1 MTPLGQDEQQNHRI
15 ITITTDNLYVTVGR
29 ASKNPAKGLLA
40 AVDNAW
46 FDYPILSR
54 THAKFTA
61 SRNQQVGQQ
70 RRRLEGGISET
81 IMQAVYLEDCGS
93 THGTYI
99 GKQRLEPGVE
109 YAVADGQVIT
119 FGQRVT
125 SGAGGSL
132 QRHKLSRYHPTDH
145 TSIVTYPAKDFRI
158 HSSWEPRRLV
168 HDCYLAEIRLT
179 YHSEVQDSYCPATTG
194 AQRLVRTASISRPA
208 FTNDF
213 DQSSE
218 ASREGSV
225 QIVDSYR
232 HTFSVPSSDD
242 EIDSEDEE
250 EEVQISSSVQGDEEE
265 VSAST
270 TPDRQ
275 TVSKSYNDIRGEA
288 QGSKTGLAPGE
299 TRGLNLKGPSL
310 RDLLTETED
319 GKSQR
324 NPINVEATPTD
335 IIDVDTESEDDGP
348 DVLPFYGSS
357 KADQPSRSRLRD
369 EPEAAHRMTAVTTPA
384 TMAAAETQSDREA
397 QRHPIA
403 PETQKKVSKGGL
415 AELSVVA
422 TDGFDSEDDDGFDY
436 DPDFLADE
444 DLDFSEPPGLPTKIP
459 KSSKPK
465 VTFQVGSENPH
476 YTTLKPPFDE
486 YRPTLVGQLSVSDA
500 IDVSQHAEPSSLWAQ
515 RAPSPSDAALARK
528 AGDQKMSLSRDIF
541 DNFPEP
547 KWPATA
553 KNPHSHCM
561 EYIQDNVAQPEDPT
575 GVYPWPELQSPE
587 PRSYDQGPFSSH
599 PKVVIPT
606 YPSPKPDNVKK
617 DSKKATV
624 TWAEP
629 REENDDVIMNVDPF
643 SRTGKQT
650 SKITI
655 PSLVENYLAENPRS
669 FKRKY
674 GEVDGSNVVEA
685 EHNAPK
691 LSSPSTRTIGFGG
704 CFADGEKNV
713 GAKLQSWRSAKG
725 NSMSG
730 QFDVID
736 QDTPL
741 PDAQPREAITET
753 PNASLS
759 QDSLTEPAIRPVSIM
774 TTIPEDSTDGPAR
787 KKAKKSPS
795 SSKGVGKFMVGV
807 GVGLL
812 GAAAA
817 FVATIPASVYE
828 EALREFGNTA

>member
-1 MTPLGQDEQQNHRI
+1 
-15 ITITTDNLYVTVGR
+15 
-29 ASKNPAKGLLA
+29 
-40 AVDNAW
+40 
-46 FDYPILSR
+46 
-54 THAKFTA
+54 
-61 SRNQQVGQQ
+61 
-70 RRRLEGGISET
+70 
-81 IMQAVYLEDCGS
+81 MQAVYLQDCGS

-125 SGAGGSL
+125 SGAGGFL
-132 QRHKLSRYHPTDH
+132 QRDTLSRYHSTDIIS
-145 TSIVTYPAKDFRI
+145 TVTYPAKDFRI
-158 HSSWEPRRLV
+158 HSNWESRRLV
-168 HDCYLAEIRLT
+168 PHCCLAIFRLT
-179 YHSEVQDSYCPATTG
+179 YHSEVQDSYCPTVTG
-194 AQRLVRTASISRPA
+194 AQRSVRTASISRPA

-213 DQSSE
+213 DQSLE
-218 ASREGSV
+218 PSREGSV

-250 EEVQISSSVQGDEEE
+250 EEIQISSSVQGDEEE

-275 TVSKSYNDIRGEA
+275 IVSKAYNDIHGEA
-288 QGSKTGLAPGE
+288 QGSETGPAPGE
-299 TRGLNLKGPSL
+299 TRGPNLKGPSL
-310 RDLLTETED
+310 RGLLTETED
-319 GKSQR
+319 GTSQR
-324 NPINVEATPTD
+324 NPINIEAIPTD

-348 DVLPFYGSS
+348 DVLPFYESS
-357 KADQPSRSRLRD
+357 KDDQPSRSRLWH
-369 EPEAAHRMTAVTTPA
+369 EPQAAHRTSAVTTPA
-384 TMAAAETQSDREA
+384 TMTAAEKQSDRES
-397 QRHPIA
+397 QRHPFV
-403 PETQKKVSKGGL
+403 PETQKKVSRDGL
-415 AELSVVA
+415 AESNAGA
-422 TDGFDSEDDDGFDY
+422 TDSFDSEDDDAFDY
-436 DPDFLADE
+436 DHEFFADE
-444 DLDFSEPPGLPTKIP
+444 DLEPFPERPGLTTKIP

-476 YTTLKPPFDE
+476 YTTLTPPFDE
-486 YRPTLVGQLSVSDA
+486 FRPTRLSQLSVSDA
-500 IDVSQHAEPSSLWAQ
+500 IDVSQHAEPSSPWAQ

-528 AGDQKMSLSRDIF
+528 AGDPKMSLSRDIF

-553 KNPHSHCM
+553 KITHSHCM
-561 EYIQDNVAQPEDPT
+561 EHSQDNAAQPEEPT
-575 GVYPWPELQSPE
+575 GAYPWPELQSPE
-587 PRSYDQGPFSSH
+587 PRSYDQGPFSSQ

-606 YPSPKPDNVKK
+606 HPSPKPDNVKNDFK
-617 DSKKATV
+617 RATI
-624 TWAEP
+624 TLDEP
-629 REENDDVIMNVDPF
+629 REENDDVIMNIARF
-643 SRTGKQT
+643 SRIGKQA

-674 GEVDGSNVVEA
+674 GEVEGSNVVEA
-685 EHNAPK
+685 EHNAAR
-691 LSSPSTRTIGFGG
+691 LSSPSTRTSSHKR
-704 CFADGEKNV
+704 CFADGEEPLC
-713 GAKLQSWRSAKG
+713 AKLQSWRSAKG

-730 QFDVID
+730 QLDVID

-759 QDSLTEPAIRPVSIM
+759 QDSLTEPAIGPVSIV
-774 TTIPEDSTDGPAR
+774 TTVPKDNTDGPAR
-787 KKAKKSPS
+787 KKAKTSPS

-828 EALREFGNTA
+828 EALREFGNAA

>member
-1 MTPLGQDEQQNHRI
+1 M
-15 ITITTDNLYVTVGR
+15 
-29 ASKNPAKGLLA
+29 
-40 AVDNAW
+40 
-46 FDYPILSR
+46 
-54 THAKFTA
+54 
-61 SRNQQVGQQ
+61 GQQ

-81 IMQAVYLEDCGS
+81 IKQAVYLQDCGS

-99 GKQRLEPGVE
+99 GKERLEPGVE

-125 SGAGGSL
+125 SGA
-132 QRHKLSRYHPTDH
+132 
-145 TSIVTYPAKDFRI
+145 VTYPAKDFRI
-158 HSSWEPRRLV
+158 QSSWEPR
-168 HDCYLAEIRLT
+168 
-179 YHSEVQDSYCPATTG
+179 SEVQDSYCPATTG
-194 AQRLVRTASISRPA
+194 AQRSVGTASFSRPA

-218 ASREGSV
+218 PSREGSV
-225 QIVDSYR
+225 QIVDSYH

-242 EIDSEDEE
+242 ETDSEDEE
-250 EEVQISSSVQGDEEE
+250 EEVQISSSVQGDVEE

-275 TVSKSYNDIRGEA
+275 TVSKSYNDVHGEA

-299 TRGLNLKGPSL
+299 TRGPNLKGPSL

-319 GKSQR
+319 GRSQR
-324 NPINVEATPTD
+324 NPINIEAIPMD

-348 DVLPFYGSS
+348 DVLPFYESS

-369 EPEAAHRMTAVTTPA
+369 EPQVAHKTSAMTTPA
-384 TMAAAETQSDREA
+384 TTTAAEKQSDRES
-397 QRHPIA
+397 QRHPTA
-403 PETQKKVSKGGL
+403 PETQRKVSKGGP
-415 AELSVVA
+415 AESNVVA

-444 DLDFSEPPGLPTKIP
+444 DLDFSEPPVLPTKLP

-476 YTTLKPPFDE
+476 YTTLQPPFDE

-500 IDVSQHAEPSSLWAQ
+500 IDVSQHGEPSSPWAQ

-547 KWPATA
+547 KWPASA
-553 KNPHSHCM
+553 KIPHSHCM
-561 EYIQDNVAQPEDPT
+561 DYIQNNAAQPEEPT

-587 PRSYDQGPFSSH
+587 PRSYDQGPFSSQ

-606 YPSPKPDNVKK
+606 HPSPKPDDVKNDPK
-617 DSKKATV
+617 NDPKKATV

-629 REENDDVIMNVDPF
+629 REENDDAIMNVARF
-643 SRTGKQT
+643 SRTGKQA
-650 SKITI
+650 SKIAI

-674 GEVDGSNVVEA
+674 AEVDGSNVVEA

-691 LSSPSTRTIGFGG
+691 LSSPSIRTIGFGG
-704 CFADGEKNV
+704 CFADGEEPLSS
-713 GAKLQSWRSAKG
+713 KLQSWRLAKG
-725 NSMSG
+725 NSMRG
-730 QFDVID
+730 QLDVID

-759 QDSLTEPAIRPVSIM
+759 QDSLTEPATRPVPIM
-774 TTIPEDSTDGPAR
+774 TTVTKDSTDGPAR
-787 KKAKKSPS
+787 KKAKTSPS

-812 GAAAA
+812 GAVAA

-828 EALREFGNTA
+828 EALREFGNTV

>member
-15 ITITTDNLYVTVGR
+15 ITITTDNLYVSVGR
-29 ASKNPAKGLLA
+29 ASKNPAKGLVA

-70 RRRLEGGISET
+70 RRRPEGGISET
-81 IMQAVYLEDCGS
+81 IMQAVYLQDCGS

-132 QRHKLSRYHPTDH
+132 QRHTLSRYPSANHIST
-145 TSIVTYPAKDFRI
+145 VTYPAKDFRI
-158 HSSWEPRRLV
+158 HSSWESRRLV
-168 HDCYLAEIRLT
+168 RDCYLAEFRLT

-194 AQRLVRTASISRPA
+194 AQQSVRLAPIKGPA

-218 ASREGSV
+218 PSREGSV

-250 EEVQISSSVQGDEEE
+250 EEVQISSSVQGEEE
-265 VSAST
+265 EISAST

-275 TVSKSYNDIRGEA
+275 IVSKSYNDIHGET

-299 TRGLNLKGPSL
+299 TRGPNLKGPSL
-310 RDLLTETED
+310 HDLLTQTED
-319 GKSQR
+319 GKSQC
-324 NPINVEATPTD
+324 NPINIEAIPTD

-357 KADQPSRSRLRD
+357 KADQPSRPKLRD
-369 EPEAAHRMTAVTTPA
+369 EPQAAHRMSAVTTPA
-384 TMAAAETQSDREA
+384 TMIAAEKQSDGES

-403 PETQKKVSKGGL
+403 PKTQRKVSKGGL
-415 AELSVVA
+415 VESSVVA

-436 DPDFLADE
+436 DADFLVDE
-444 DLDFSEPPGLPTKIP
+444 DLNFPEPLDATNTIP
-459 KSSKPK
+459 KSSEPK
-465 VTFQVGSENPH
+465 VTFQAGSENPH

-486 YRPTLVGQLSVSDA
+486 VRPTHLSQLSVSDP
-500 IDVSQHAEPSSLWAQ
+500 IDVSQHAEASSPWAQ

-528 AGDQKMSLSRDIF
+528 ACDQKMSLNRDIF

-547 KWPATA
+547 KWPANA
-553 KNPHSHCM
+553 KIHHSQ
-561 EYIQDNVAQPEDPT
+561 YIQDNIVQPEEPT
-575 GVYPWPELQSPE
+575 GMYPWPELQSPE
-587 PRSYDQGPFSSH
+587 PRSYDQGPFSSQ

-606 YPSPKPDNVKK
+606 HPSPKLDNVKN
-617 DSKKATV
+617 DSRKATV

-629 REENDDVIMNVDPF
+629 REENDDVTMNFAPF
-643 SRTGKQT
+643 SRVRKQA

-674 GEVDGSNVVEA
+674 GEVDRRNVVEA

-691 LSSPSTRTIGFGG
+691 LSSPSNRTSGFGG
-704 CFADGEKNV
+704 CFANGEEPL
-713 GAKLQSWRSAKG
+713 GAKLQSWRSVKG

-730 QFDVID
+730 QVDIID

-741 PDAQPREAITET
+741 PDAQPREAINET
-753 PNASLS
+753 PNASVS
-759 QDSLTEPAIRPVSIM
+759 QDSLTEPAIGPVSIV
-774 TTIPEDSTDGPAR
+774 TTVPEDSTEGPAR
-787 KKAKKSPS
+787 KKAKMSPS
-795 SSKGVGKFMVGV
+795 SSNGVGKFMVGV

-817 FVATIPASVYE
+817 FVATIPTSVYE
-828 EALREFGNTA
+828 EALREFGNGA

>member
-1 MTPLGQDEQQNHRI
+1 MDRSSHSDRESQAE
-15 ITITTDNLYVTVGR
+15 
-29 ASKNPAKGLLA
+29 
-40 AVDNAW
+40 
-46 FDYPILSR
+46 
-54 THAKFTA
+54 
-61 SRNQQVGQQ
+61 QVGLFNETRCQDTL
-70 RRRLEGGISET
+70 RLI
-81 IMQAVYLEDCGS
+81 I
-93 THGTYI
+93 
-99 GKQRLEPGVE
+99 
-109 YAVADGQVIT
+109 
-119 FGQRVT
+119 
-125 SGAGGSL
+125 
-132 QRHKLSRYHPTDH
+132 
-145 TSIVTYPAKDFRI
+145 SIVTYPAKDFRI

-168 HDCYLAEIRLT
+168 HDCYLAEFRLT
-179 YHSEVQDSYCPATTG
+179 YYSEVQDSYCPVTTG
-194 AQRLVRTASISRPA
+194 AQRSARTACFSRRPA

-218 ASREGSV
+218 PSREGSV

-250 EEVQISSSVQGDEEE
+250 EEEVQISSSVQGDEEE

-275 TVSKSYNDIRGEA
+275 TMSKSYNDTHGEA

-299 TRGLNLKGPSL
+299 TRGPNLKGPSL

-324 NPINVEATPTD
+324 NPINIEAIPTD

-357 KADQPSRSRLRD
+357 KADQPSRPKLRD
-369 EPEAAHRMTAVTTPA
+369 EPQAAYRMSAVTTPA
-384 TMAAAETQSDREA
+384 TMTVAEKQSDRES
-397 QRHPIA
+397 QKDPIA
-403 PETQKKVSKGGL
+403 PETQGKVSKGGL
-415 AELSVVA
+415 AESNVVA

-436 DPDFLADE
+436 DPDFLGDE
-444 DLDFSEPPGLPTKIP
+444 DLDFSEPPGLMTKIP

-465 VTFQVGSENPH
+465 VFIQLGSENPH

-486 YRPTLVGQLSVSDA
+486 FRPPHLSQLSVSDA
-500 IDVSQHAEPSSLWAQ
+500 IDVSQHAEPSSPWAQ

-553 KNPHSHCM
+553 KNSHSHCM
-561 EYIQDNVAQPEDPT
+561 EYTQDNAVQPEEPT
-575 GVYPWPELQSPE
+575 GMYPWPELQGPE
-587 PRSYDQGPFSSH
+587 PRLYDQGPFSSQ

-606 YPSPKPDNVKK
+606 HPSPKPDNVKN
-617 DSKKATV
+617 DSKKATA

-629 REENDDVIMNVDPF
+629 REENDDVTMNVARF
-643 SRTGKQT
+643 SRIGKQA

-674 GEVDGSNVVEA
+674 GEVDRSSVVEA
-685 EHNAPK
+685 EHNEPK
-691 LSSPSTRTIGFGG
+691 LSPPSPRTSGFRGY
-704 CFADGEKNV
+704 FADGEEPL

-741 PDAQPREAITET
+741 PDAQPREAINET
-753 PNASLS
+753 PIASLS
-759 QDSLTEPAIRPVSIM
+759 PDSLTEPAIGPTSIV
-774 TTIPEDSTDGPAR
+774 TTVPEDSTEGPAR
-787 KKAKKSPS
+787 KKAKISPS
-795 SSKGVGKFMVGV
+795 PSKGIGKFMVGV
-807 GVGLL
+807 GVGML
-812 GAAAA
+812 GAVAA

-828 EALREFGNTA
+828 EALREFGNGA

>member
-1 MTPLGQDEQQNHRI
+1 
-15 ITITTDNLYVTVGR
+15 
-29 ASKNPAKGLLA
+29 
-40 AVDNAW
+40 
-46 FDYPILSR
+46 
-54 THAKFTA
+54 
-61 SRNQQVGQQ
+61 
-70 RRRLEGGISET
+70 
-81 IMQAVYLEDCGS
+81 MQAVYLQDCGS
-93 THGTYI
+93 THGTYM

-132 QRHKLSRYHPTDH
+132 QQHTLSVYHLTDH
-145 TSIVTYPAKDFRI
+145 ISVVTYPAKDFRI
-158 HSSWEPRRLV
+158 HSSWEFRRLV
-168 HDCYLAEIRLT
+168 HYWSLAVFRLT

-194 AQRLVRTASISRPA
+194 AQRSVRTASISRPA

-213 DQSSE
+213 DQSPE
-218 ASREGSV
+218 PSREGSV

-250 EEVQISSSVQGDEEE
+250 EEIQISSSVQGDEEE

-275 TVSKSYNDIRGEA
+275 IGSKSYNDIHGEA
-288 QGSKTGLAPGE
+288 QGSKTGAAPSE
-299 TRGLNLKGPSL
+299 TRGPNLKGPSL

-319 GKSQR
+319 GTSQR
-324 NPINVEATPTD
+324 NPINIEAIPTD

-348 DVLPFYGSS
+348 DVLPFYEPS

-369 EPEAAHRMTAVTTPA
+369 EPQAAHRTSAVTTPA
-384 TMAAAETQSDREA
+384 TMTGAENQSDRES
-397 QRHPIA
+397 QRLPIA
-403 PETQKKVSKGGL
+403 PETQRKVSRDGL
-415 AELSVVA
+415 AESCVGA

-436 DPDFLADE
+436 DHDFLADE
-444 DLDFSEPPGLPTKIP
+444 DLEFPEPLSLTTKIP

-476 YTTLKPPFDE
+476 YTTLTPPFDE
-486 YRPTLVGQLSVSDA
+486 FRPTRLSQLSVSDA
-500 IDVSQHAEPSSLWAQ
+500 IDVSQYAEPSSPWAQ

-528 AGDQKMSLSRDIF
+528 AGDPKMSLSRDIF

-553 KNPHSHCM
+553 KMNHSHCM
-561 EYIQDNVAQPEDPT
+561 EHIKDNAAQPEEPT

-587 PRSYDQGPFSSH
+587 PRSYDQGPFSSQ

-606 YPSPKPDNVKK
+606 PPSPKPDHVKN

-629 REENDDVIMNVDPF
+629 REENDDVMINVPCC
-643 SRTGKQT
+643 SRIGKQA

-685 EHNAPK
+685 EHNAAT
-691 LSSPSTRTIGFGG
+691 SGWPSTRTSGHKS
-704 CFADGEKNV
+704 CSADGEEPLC
-713 GAKLQSWRSAKG
+713 AKLQSWRTAKG
-725 NSMSG
+725 NSMCG
-730 QFDVID
+730 VINVID

-759 QDSLTEPAIRPVSIM
+759 QDSLTEPAIGSVSIV
-774 TTIPEDSTDGPAR
+774 TTVPKDSTDGPAR
-787 KKAKKSPS
+787 KKVKTSAS

-812 GAAAA
+812 GAVAA
-817 FVATIPASVYE
+817 FIATIPASVYE
-828 EALREFGNTA
+828 EALREFGNAA

>member
-1 MTPLGQDEQQNHRI
+1 MLEDIVDVKITLTPLGQDEQQNHRTV
-15 ITITTDNLYVTVGR
+15 TINTDNLYVSVGR

-70 RRRLEGGISET
+70 RRRPEGGISET
-81 IMQAVYLEDCGS
+81 VLQAVYLQDCGS

-99 GKQRLEPGVE
+99 GKQRLEPRVE

-125 SGAGGSL
+125 SGA
-132 QRHKLSRYHPTDH
+132 
-145 TSIVTYPAKDFRI
+145 VTYPAKHFRI
-158 HSSWEPRRLV
+158 HSSWEPR
-168 HDCYLAEIRLT
+168 
-179 YHSEVQDSYCPATTG
+179 SEVQDSYCPATTG
-194 AQRLVRTASISRPA
+194 AQRSVRLAPISCPA

-218 ASREGSV
+218 PSREGSV

-275 TVSKSYNDIRGEA
+275 IVSKSYNDIHGEA

-299 TRGLNLKGPSL
+299 TRGPNLKGPSL

-319 GKSQR
+319 GKSQS
-324 NPINVEATPTD
+324 NPINVEAIPTD

-357 KADQPSRSRLRD
+357 KADQPSRPRLRD
-369 EPEAAHRMTAVTTPA
+369 EPQAAQRMPAVTTPA
-384 TMAAAETQSDREA
+384 TMTAAEKQSDGES

-403 PETQKKVSKGGL
+403 PMTQRKGSKGGL
-415 AELSVVA
+415 AESNVVA
-422 TDGFDSEDDDGFDY
+422 TDGFDSEDDDGFD
-436 DPDFLADE
+436 DVSDFLVDE
-444 DLDFSEPPGLPTKIP
+444 DLDFSESLDLTTKIP

-465 VTFQVGSENPH
+465 VTFQAGSENPH

-486 YRPTLVGQLSVSDA
+486 VRPNHLSQLSVSDP
-500 IDVSQHAEPSSLWAQ
+500 IDVSQHAEPPSPWAQ

-547 KWPATA
+547 KWPANA
-553 KNPHSHCM
+553 KIHHSHCM
-561 EYIQDNVAQPEDPT
+561 EYTQDNAVQPEEPT
-575 GVYPWPELQSPE
+575 GMYPWPELQSPE
-587 PRSYDQGPFSSH
+587 PRSYDQGPFSSQ

-606 YPSPKPDNVKK
+606 HPSPKPDNVKN

-629 REENDDVIMNVDPF
+629 REENDDVTMNVARF
-643 SRTGKQT
+643 SRVGKQA

-655 PSLVENYLAENPRS
+655 PSLVENYLTENPRS

-674 GEVDGSNVVEA
+674 GEVDRSNVVEA
-685 EHNAPK
+685 EHNAPE
-691 LSSPSTRTIGFGG
+691 LSSPLIRTSGFGG
-704 CFADGEKNV
+704 CFAVGEAPV
-713 GAKLQSWRSAKG
+713 GAKIQSWRSAKG
-725 NSMSG
+725 NSTSG

-741 PDAQPREAITET
+741 PDAQPREAINET

-759 QDSLTEPAIRPVSIM
+759 QDSLTEPAIGPVSAV
-774 TTIPEDSTDGPAR
+774 TTVPEDSAEGPAR
-787 KKAKKSPS
+787 KKAKMSPS
-795 SSKGVGKFMVGV
+795 PSKGVGKFMVGV

-812 GAAAA
+812 SAVAA
-817 FVATIPASVYE
+817 FVATIPNSVYE
-828 EALREFGNTA
+828 EALREFGNGA